1 MISAE
6 PSHQPAGAPL
16 GRRPTASIIIPVHN
30 KATITRHCLDNLL
43 SEQDEQVEQIN
54 RVTREII
61 VVDDGSSDRT
71 PELLAAYGDRIRV
84 VRHEAA
90 RGFATACNAGAAAAR
105 GEFLVLLNN
114 DTIPTPGWL
123 TALVAHAQAHPRA
136 AVVGSMLLF
145 PNDTVQH
152 AGVVFGLDREPH
164 HIYAGFPARH
174 PATTISRR
182 YQAVT
187 AACALFRR
195 GPWEAQGGLDPAFHN
210 GWEDVDFCLHAG
222 EAGWEIHYCAESVL
236 YHFESSS
243 RDLLSEVERGNR
255 ALFASRWQEKI
266 VPDDVGYYWQDGLF
280 SASYGARYP
289 IKLSVSPL
297 LAGVTVGE
305 NERHADRL
313 LYDRSRQVMILLR
326 NNIILN
332 VRVQDAEARA
342 AAAEKQLAEL
352 LAPGNGGGAS
362 TASHAP
368 ESATTEHADAADPGD
383 TVAPDPPPTAPP
395 HRIAGRVESPGR
407 QPDIVTDGFLIVAG
421 WAMTEAGDATI
432 EAIVN
437 GESRGAIPYGEPR
450 PDAVAL
456 YPGFPIGENC
466 GFFGEVPVGD
476 LPDGMHDVVVR
487 ISASDGAQAQLA
499 TTFEVDNHAFETG
512 RVIGRLD
519 LPVRGAMFIPRESMQ
534 ISGWALAPSGIAS
547 IEAFVNGEER
557 GRIEKGALRPDI
569 AKRRRQYAN
578 ADHCGFHGL
587 VPLVGLPPGDHE
599 LLVRVTANDGRQLEL
614 PTRFQV
620 DSDVRIDAG
629 MPVINKHYGAW
640 LERRMAGLH
649 ALDPESSAPEGAL
662 IEVIVPLEGD
672 CEEELA
678 ALAASLQTQS
688 YPNWQMTLVAA
699 ESCSAETRS
708 LAKQLAQE
716 DSRIVLQPARSA
728 DHIAAINA
736 ALGESGA
743 DWVGFISPGVILSP
757 NAMGRVACSLAADPD
772 ADIVY
777 TDDDRIDPESTERW
791 NPFFKPDWSP
801 DLLLAMSY
809 FGPLTLF
816 RRTLAVT
823 AGGLRDDIF
832 GAEVSDLVL
841 RLTEQTDRVRHLPEV
856 LITTIERAP
865 ALDDVWHPAGWR
877 ESERRVRED
886 ALARRG
892 IAGSVE
898 PGLHPGSWRVRYTI
912 ADPPGVTALIPTGGK
927 MHLLRPCLIDL
938 LERTDYPNLEILLVD
953 NSGGDEVA
961 HLVEEFAPRY
971 PNVRRVVDNRK
982 PFNYPAL
989 INDAI
994 PSITTPYVL
1003 MLNDDITVIDPGW
1016 LSAMVEQGQRPKV
1029 GIVGAKLLYPDDTI
1043 QHAGVILGPFGGSVH
1058 VYKRLPAANPG
1069 YFDLPDVVR
1078 NCSAVTF
1085 ACALIDRSVFDT
1097 IGGLDAENLPVAF
1110 NDVDFCLR
1118 AREIGY
1124 EVIYTP
1130 HAALYHH
1137 ESVTKTVIAHP
1148 HEIGFL
1154 RTRWRHVID
1163 HDPYYNPNLTRDA
1176 EDARLNMEKP
1186 SAA

>member
-1 MISAE
+1 MISVE
-6 PSHQPAGAPL
+6 PIQQLPKARQG
-16 GRRPTASIIIPVHN
+16 RPTATIVIPVHN
-30 KATITRHCLDNLL
+30 KATITEQCLNALL
-43 SEQDEQVEQIN
+43 VEPN
-54 RVTREII
+54 DGVTREIV

-84 VRHEAA
+84 VRHEVA
-90 RGFATACNAGAAAAR
+90 RGFATACNAGAAASR
-105 GEFLVLLNN
+105 SEFLVLLNN

-123 TALVAHAQAHPRA
+123 TALVSHAQAHPQA
-136 AVVGSMLLF
+136 AVVGAMLLF

-174 PATTISRR
+174 PATTTSRR

-195 GPWEAQGGLDPAFHN
+195 GPWEVLGGLDAAFHN
-210 GWEDVDFCLHAG
+210 GWEDVDFCLRAG
-222 EAGWEIHYCAESVL
+222 DAGWEVHYCAESVL

-297 LAGVTVGE
+297 LGGVTVGE
-305 NERHADRL
+305 NDRLADRL

-332 VRVQDAEARA
+332 VRVQEAEARA
-342 AAAEKQLAEL
+342 AAAERRLAEL
-352 LAPGNGGGAS
+352 LTPNNGGDAPAPDHAPTPGTTETAEAAAPAS
-362 TASHAP
+362 TATP
-368 ESATTEHADAADPGD
+368 E
-383 TVAPDPPPTAPP
+383 PPPAPP

-407 QPDIVTDGFLIVAG
+407 LPDIVTDGYLTVAG

-432 EAIVN
+432 EAIIN
-437 GESRGAIPYGEPR
+437 GEPRATIPYGEPR
-450 PDAVAL
+450 PDAVTL
-456 YPGFPIGENC
+456 HPGFPVGENC
-466 GFFGEVPVGD
+466 GFFGEVAVGD
-476 LPDGMHDVVVR
+476 LPDGMHDVVIR
-487 ISASDGAQAQLA
+487 ISASDGAHAQLA
-499 TTFEVDNHAFETG
+499 TTFELDNHAFETG

-534 ISGWALAPSGIAS
+534 ISGWALAPAGIAS
-547 IEAFVNGEER
+547 IVAFVDGEER
-557 GRIEKGALRPDI
+557 GRIEQGALRPDI

-587 VPLVGLPPGDHE
+587 VPLVGIPAGDHE
-599 LLVRVTANDGRQLEL
+599 LLVRVTANGGRQLEL
-614 PTRFQV
+614 LNRFQV

-640 LERRMAGLH
+640 LESRAPGLH
-649 ALDPESSAPEGAL
+649 SLDSESSAAAGVS

-678 ALAASLQTQS
+678 ALAVSLQTQS
-688 YPNWQMTLVAA
+688 HPNWRMTLVPA
-699 ESCSAETRS
+699 ESSSDATRS
-708 LAKQLAQE
+708 LAEQLAQ
-716 DSRIVLQPARSA
+716 DDVRIICKALSNSA
-728 DHIAAINA
+728 HIAAINA
-736 ALGESGA
+736 ALTESDA
-743 DWVGFISPGVILSP
+743 DWVGFISPGAILSP
-757 NAMGRVACSLAADPD
+757 NALSRIACSLATDPE

-777 TDDDRIDPESTERW
+777 TDDDRIDPETTERW

-801 DLLLAMSY
+801 DLLFAMSY
-809 FGPLTLF
+809 FGPMTLF
-816 RRTLAVT
+816 RRSLAV
-823 AGGLRDDIF
+823 AVGGLRDHLPS
-832 GAEVSDLVL
+832 AEVSDLVL

-856 LITTIERAP
+856 LVTTIEPAP
-865 ALDDVWHPAGWR
+865 ALDDAWHPADWR
-877 ESERRVRED
+877 ESERRARED

-898 PGLHPGSWRVRYTI
+898 PGLHPGNWRVRYAF

-927 MHLLRPCLIDL
+927 MHLLRPCLTDL

-953 NSGGDEVA
+953 NSGGDDVA
-961 HLVEEFAPRY
+961 RIVAELAPCF
-971 PNVRRVVDNRK
+971 PNVRRIVDTRK

-994 PSITTPYVL
+994 PSIATPYVL

-1016 LSAMVEQGQRPKV
+1016 LRAMVEQGQRPEV

-1058 VYKRLPAANPG
+1058 VYKRLPARNPG
-1069 YFDLPDVVR
+1069 HFDLPDVVR

-1097 IGGLDAENLPVAF
+1097 IGGLDGENLPVAF

-1118 AREIGY
+1118 AREAGY

-1154 RTRWRHVID
+1154 RTRWGHVIA

-1176 EDARLNMEKP
+1176 EDARLNMEKS